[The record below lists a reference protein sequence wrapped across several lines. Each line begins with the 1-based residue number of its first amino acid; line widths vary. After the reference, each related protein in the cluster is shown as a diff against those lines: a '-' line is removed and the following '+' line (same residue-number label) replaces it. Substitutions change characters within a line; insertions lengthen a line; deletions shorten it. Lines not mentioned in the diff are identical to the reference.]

1 MFLALDHRWPRKNRL
16 LSMEASLH
24 GGIATLLALAIA
36 LFLSEAPTRAGRYGA
51 ALAFA
56 ALLAEVAGLPFMQGL
71 PMLNAVLQ
79 VAGSASLPLFWLFAR
94 SWFDDDFRPGV
105 AELGLALGYLGV

>member
-1 MFLALDHRWPRKNRL
+1 M
-16 LSMEASLH
+16 LSIEAWLH

-71 PMLNAVLQ
+71 PMLNAVLLQ
-79 VAGSASLPLFWLFAR
+79 VTNI
-94 SWFDDDFRPGV
+94 
-105 AELGLALGYLGV
+105 